1 MNELGN
7 QAIQIETDE
16 TEIDELT
23 QIKSSQTGIR
33 RNKPGTPAQVGSKSK
48 ALNKNIFKVKIFNF

>member
-16 TEIDELT
+16 TEIDDLT

-33 RNKPGTPAQVGSKSK
+33 RNKPGTPAQVGFESK
-48 ALNKNIFKVKIFNF
+48 ALNKNIF